1 MSVWLSIFQA
11 EPDFEQWR
19 ERVHC
24 YGLDLRHVE
33 GVESFCAHIRS
44 KFSRLDALINNACQ
58 TIRRPAAYY
67 QHMIAGEKEAASDA
81 EAAVLRPLLANHVA
95 WTTSHGAGALLAQV
109 DAPKKQHSA
118 AVADAA
124 AGGSAELQ
132 QQQRVRVDSEGN
144 VSHDS
149 AGLSQMAVHPDDDSV
164 TVGPR
169 DQQQQ
174 EQQEQQQQQ
183 EQALTVIA
191 PAYGGEVS
199 VSLFLSAN
207 HSMIA

>member
-1 MSVWLSIFQA
+1 
-11 EPDFEQWR
+11 
-19 ERVHC
+19 
-24 YGLDLRHVE
+24 
-33 GVESFCAHIRS
+33 
-44 KFSRLDALINNACQ
+44 
-58 TIRRPAAYY
+58 
-67 QHMIAGEKEAASDA
+67 MIAGEKEAASDA

-132 QQQRVRVDSEGN
+132 QQRVRVDSEGN
-144 VSHDS
+144 DVGGGRHVSHDS

-174 EQQEQQQQQ
+174 EQQEQ

-199 VSLFLSAN
+199 VSLSFSLQTTL
-207 HSMIA
+207 

>member
-1 MSVWLSIFQA
+1 M
-11 EPDFEQWR
+11 
-19 ERVHC
+19 
-24 YGLDLRHVE
+24 
-33 GVESFCAHIRS
+33 
-44 KFSRLDALINNACQ
+44 
-58 TIRRPAAYY
+58 
-67 QHMIAGEKEAASDA
+67 
-81 EAAVLRPLLANHVA
+81 A

-124 AGGSAELQ
+124 AAGGSAELQ
-132 QQQRVRVDSEGN
+132 QLQRVRVDSEGN

-174 EQQEQQQQQ
+174 EQQQEQQQQ

>member
-124 AGGSAELQ
+124 AAGGSAELQ
-132 QQQRVRVDSEGN
+132 QLQRVRVDSEGN

-164 TVGPR
+164 TVGPK
-169 DQQQQ
+169 D
-174 EQQEQQQQQ
+174 QQQQ

-207 HSMIA
+207 HSMTA